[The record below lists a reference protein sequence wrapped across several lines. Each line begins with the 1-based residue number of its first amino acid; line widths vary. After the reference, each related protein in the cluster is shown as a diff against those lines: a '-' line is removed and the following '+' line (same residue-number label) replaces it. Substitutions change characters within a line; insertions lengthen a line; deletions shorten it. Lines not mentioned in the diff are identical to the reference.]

1 MEANKKGEN
10 KNIDKLN
17 KLHRNNSF
25 SKEFIEQ
32 NDESEKQNEQIC
44 QSSRD
49 LNNNLI
55 NIKEKILGKTKEIS
69 PTIFDEKIKNQP
81 SNKGLSISLITGQ
94 KEIKNLSNITN
105 TLNQNEEIKN
115 NINKDDYLQIRQIP
129 KISKEMFEKTKKE
142 IIDYDN
148 LEYIYKDIM
157 KCNWYSINEINYH
170 DNVGCLLPLAALI
183 ESKYNND
190 PSTIEEMGSK
200 YNILKKYVY
209 NYRTIKGD
217 GNCFYQAIIFRYF
230 EIIILNQKVDLLKNI
245 IYDIKKSFNSN
256 EIKSRIRV
264 KYDTILNTNFLKI
277 LIIILELLEDKRIS
291 DAHYLYVKS
300 ININPLFDYGL
311 IIYYRYI
318 FYNYIKQNENK
329 LYLENFPI
337 KIGNL
342 LPSNY
347 ETEKGEFLFNKF
359 YYCYLLSM
367 FTDAEKIIIYLTPF
381 VLGINLDIIVFD
393 DKEDETIK
401 NVNFT
406 GKSEYNFNNDKMF
419 VLNVAGHYELLYSK
433 NDNIKYQEIF
443 EKYTYNNLTN
453 LLVDEANSITPL
465 PKTVKNTENNN
476 NLNKSKYNNKA
487 NNLISSMDNYNYGNN
502 TLHIISSSPKTKTTY
517 LNKNN
522 SISITAN
529 KNNSKSPYNNR
540 NNKTGTT
547 IITLPDNKNDK
558 NNNLQKYSNHNY
570 TYKYSNIQNSNGLQ
584 ENKNI
589 NNIEKDKTNNSNKI
603 VIKPNIKINDYT
615 EQNKNSNNNSNNRYK
630 SQNNIDDENYF
641 GNINEEIN
649 TKQNIKQSINIKSMN
664 LTKKMNEI
672 KYNDT
677 NPNIINNQKEL
688 SKSINIQNKDFFK
701 FMSVLS
707 EILTSPKKNEENKKE
722 EESKL
727 NAAQCQ
733 ICSSQYNLKN
743 NNEKIS
749 NICYDCLKN
758 EIINQ
763 SYPIYRSH
771 ILGIISN
778 INYEIAF
785 KNYFNDFIKNELSIC
800 NINISIEN
808 AIIEY
813 YNKKNEKALSKK
825 ENQEILYF
833 FKDIKSKFCIICSNE
848 LSSQQ
853 FQIPCGCNF
862 CSITHIKEYFH
873 LKNKIKNL
881 TNYVCICSY
890 EYTYHDLYNLGIF
903 FLKNKLYSLKND
915 TIDILNNI
923 LINQCSFCC
932 LSLKS
937 HEGFRIKYE
946 DIEDNTKNNLNLGDF
961 RSLKHYICNSCF
973 MNYNN
978 REKFYCTFCNK
989 NHIFY
994 PE

>member
-1 MEANKKGEN
+1 MEDNKNGDN
-10 KNIDKLN
+10 KNIDKSN
-17 KLHRNNSF
+17 KLQRNNSF
-25 SKEFIEQ
+25 SKEFIVL
-32 NDESEKQNEQIC
+32 NDESEKQNGQIC

-55 NIKEKILGKTKEIS
+55 NIKEKILGKPKEIS
-69 PTIFDEKIKNQP
+69 PTIFDEKIKKQP
-81 SNKGLSISLITGQ
+81 SSKGLSISLIAGQ

-105 TLNQNEEIKN
+105 ALNQNEEIKN
-115 NINKDDYLQIRQIP
+115 NINKDDYLQIRKIP
-129 KISKEMFEKTKKE
+129 KISKEMFERTKKE
-142 IIDYDN
+142 IIEYDN

-157 KCNWYSINEINYH
+157 KFKWYSINEINYH

-183 ESKYNND
+183 ESRYNND
-190 PSTIEEMGSK
+190 PSTIEEMSNK
-200 YNILKKYVY
+200 YNILKKYIY

-217 GNCFYQAIIFRYF
+217 GNCFYRAIIFRYF

-277 LIIILELLEDKRIS
+277 LIIILDLLEDKRIS

-393 DKEDETIK
+393 DKEDEIIK

-433 NDNIKYQEIF
+433 SDNIKYQEIF
-443 EKYTYNNLTN
+443 EKYTYNYLTN
-453 LLVDEANSITPL
+453 LLVDEANSIIPL
-465 PKTVKNTENNN
+465 TKTVKNIKSNNN
-476 NLNKSKYNNKA
+476 NLNKSKDNNKV
-487 NNLISSMDNYNYGNN
+487 NNLIDSMYNYNYGNN

-517 LNKNN
+517 IDKNN
-522 SISITAN
+522 INSRTAD
-529 KNNSKSPYNNR
+529 KNTSKSPYNNR
-540 NNKTGTT
+540 NNKTGTN
-547 IITLPDNKNDK
+547 IIILSDNKNDK

-570 TYKYSNIQNSNGLQ
+570 KYKYSNSNDIQK
-584 ENKNI
+584 NKNI
-589 NNIEKDKTNNSNKI
+589 NNIDKDKTKNSNKI
-603 VIKPNIKINDYT
+603 VIKPNIKINDYK
-615 EQNKNSNNNSNNRYK
+615 EQNKNSNNNNRYK
-630 SQNNIDDENYF
+630 TQNNIDDENYF
-641 GNINEEIN
+641 ENINEEID
-649 TKQNIKQSINIKSMN
+649 TKQNIKNIINIKSMN
-664 LTKKMNEI
+664 LTKKMNEV
-672 KYNDT
+672 KYTDT
-677 NPNIINNQKEL
+677 SPNTVNKQKDL
-688 SKSINIQNKDFFK
+688 SKSINIQNKGIFNFNN
-701 FMSVLS
+701 VLS
-707 EILTSPKKNEENKKE
+707 KILTSPIKNEENKKE
-722 EESKL
+722 EETKL
-727 NAAQCQ
+727 NVTQCQ
-733 ICSSQYNLKN
+733 ICSAQYNLKN
-743 NNEKIS
+743 KNEKIS
-749 NICYDCLKN
+749 NICHDCLKN

-763 SYPIYRSH
+763 LYPIYLSY
-771 ILGIISN
+771 IIGIISN
-778 INYEIAF
+778 IDYELAF

-800 NINISIEN
+800 NVNISIEN
-808 AIIEY
+808 AIKEY
-813 YNKKNEKALSKK
+813 YNKENEKALSQQ

-833 FKDIKSKFCIICSNE
+833 FNNIKSKFCIICLKE

-862 CSITHIKEYFH
+862 CSIIHIKEYFH

-890 EYTYHDLYNLGIF
+890 EYTYHDLYNLGLF
-903 FLKNKLYSLKND
+903 FLANKLYSLKND
-915 TIDILNNI
+915 IIDILNNI

-932 LSLKS
+932 LLLESDMKY
-937 HEGFRIKYE
+937 RIKYE

-961 RSLKHYICNSCF
+961 RSLKHYICNSCL

-978 REKFYCTFCNK
+978 KEKFFCTLCNK